1 MGGAFALVLALVF
14 GLVGKACVWID
25 VEDNIPTFSESMGP
39 PRLLVPDLDPSHPI
53 PINTKV
59 HSGLSKYT
67 VALRH
72 GEVLELV
79 SRDDGWCTQTH
90 IRNTTTFPLL
100 IRDWTATWSPQV
112 DGSNTARFVAPY
124 TGLFRLEIK
133 GLDFHGS
140 PHSDS
145 HFEWRVGAHSKNG
158 APAAPHMTVEDAPPD
173 TPQPLRVNPS
183 GRPDLVVA
191 VNPDD
196 PAKAVLS
203 SIAGERIYSFEQKP
217 AVIALA
223 VSTDG
228 HLLATASSDWLSVY
242 SIPDDLEHIK
252 DELGWY
258 GSQCDLQPTALGFL
272 NAHTFAVGDATGAI
286 VVRSV
291 QTGLV
296 LYELPKGPGAVT
308 ALSISADGLA
318 LTATYG
324 GVAKKF
330 TVARR
335 EQWGEE

>member
-1 MGGAFALVLALVF
+1 
-14 GLVGKACVWID
+14 
-25 VEDNIPTFSESMGP
+25 
-39 PRLLVPDLDPSHPI
+39 
-53 PINTKV
+53 
-59 HSGLSKYT
+59 
-67 VALRH
+67 
-72 GEVLELV
+72 
-79 SRDDGWCTQTH
+79 
-90 IRNTTTFPLL
+90 
-100 IRDWTATWSPQV
+100 
-112 DGSNTARFVAPY
+112 
-124 TGLFRLEIK
+124 
-133 GLDFHGS
+133 
-140 PHSDS
+140 
-145 HFEWRVGAHSKNG
+145 
-158 APAAPHMTVEDAPPD
+158 
-173 TPQPLRVNPS
+173 
-183 GRPDLVVA
+183 
-191 VNPDD
+191 
-196 PAKAVLS
+196 
-203 SIAGERIYSFEQKP
+203 
-217 AVIALA
+217 VIALA

-272 NAHTFAVGDATGAI
+272 NGHTFAVGDATGAI

-308 ALSISADGLA
+308 ALSMSADGLA